1 MDKWLPA
8 ITFSVLLLV
17 PLGAQNVL
25 AASVTLNEDAVMTVG
40 SDSTISINT
49 DDSSTLENQG
59 TINIEEN
66 GIINVG
72 SIASSQTLLINGGTI
87 NGPGIINLFGI
98 DIDILNNGV
107 ITAIIN
113 KIFSSGPESPTVV
126 GGEIIPIESTAVLLT
141 AAYMTTSWLVPVVVA
156 SIGIGIVLAR
166 RF

>member
-1 MDKWLPA
+1 LDKWLVA
-8 ITFSVLLLV
+8 TTFSVLLLV
-17 PLGAQNVL
+17 PIGTQSAFGATVAL
-25 AASVTLNEDAVMTVG
+25 DEDAVMTVG
-40 SDSTISINT
+40 SDSTITIDT
-49 DDSSTLENQG
+49 DDSNTLDNQG
-59 TINIEEN
+59 TINLEEN
-66 GIINVG
+66 GIINIG
-72 SIASSQTLLINGGTI
+72 SQASSQTLLINGGTI

-113 KIFSSGPESPTVV
+113 KIFSTGPEPPTVV

>member
-1 MDKWLPA
+1 MNKWLPA

-17 PLGAQNVL
+17 IIGAQNVF
-25 AASVTLNEDAVMTVG
+25 AATVTINEEATMTVG
-40 SDSTISINT
+40 SDSTVTINT
-49 DDSSTLENQG
+49 DDSNALANQG

-72 SIASSQTLLINGGTI
+72 SESSSLTMLSNDGTI
-87 NGPGIINLFGI
+87 NGPGQINLFGVVI
-98 DIDILNNGV
+98 DVENTGDIS
-107 ITAIIN
+107 AIIN
-113 KIFSSGPESPTVV
+113 KIFSNVLEV
-126 GGEIIPIESTAVLLT
+126 GGELIPIESTAVLLT

>member
-1 MDKWLPA
+1 MNKWLPA

-17 PLGAQNVL
+17 IIGAQNVF
-25 AASVTLNEDAVMTVG
+25 AATVTINEDATMTVG
-40 SDSTISINT
+40 SDSTVTINT
-49 DDSSTLENQG
+49 DDSNALANQG

-72 SIASSQTLLINGGTI
+72 SESSSLTMLSNDGTI
-87 NGPGIINLFGI
+87 NGPGQINLFGVVI
-98 DIDILNNGV
+98 DVENTGDIS
-107 ITAIIN
+107 AIIN
-113 KIFSSGPESPTVV
+113 KIFSNVLEV
-126 GGEIIPIESTAVLLT
+126 GGELIPIESTAVLLT